1 MNSKQRKKIGI
12 SLFIVSV
19 IFWLILF
26 SLPLLPYK
34 GKILLSVGTICFIL
48 GEVLFYLSVFV
59 LGKELYEKYK
69 TRLHPRNW
77 FKKASPSGKE
87 TKTEGHPEPS
97 TKETQETS
105 LP

>member
-1 MNSKQRKKIGI
+1 MNSKQRKKLGI
-12 SLFIVSV
+12 SLFIAST

-26 SLPLLPYK
+26 TLPLLPYK
-34 GKILLSVGTICFIL
+34 GKSLITAGTICFIF

-69 TRLHPRNW
+69 TQLHPRNW
-77 FKKASPSGKE
+77 FKKNPQSVKE
-87 TKTEGHPEPS
+87 TQTDDHKDINT
-97 TKETQETS
+97 TETQETS